1 MGLKTTTVGWFPKPL
16 DLRRARWRFAEG
28 EIDGAKLREAESA
41 ATRDALKLQDELGLD
56 LLVDGQMD
64 RSDSATF
71 FAERLEGMEPAGLVR
86 CFGNRYYRKP
96 RIVDEVTRQRP
107 ITVESWKAAAQAAS
121 KPVKAILTGPYT
133 LMDWS
138 FDEHYGS
145 REKCCMA
152 LADVVRAE
160 ALDLVAAGAREIEI
174 DEQAISARPEEM
186 PLAREALERVTEPLR
201 GQARTWV
208 HICYGELLPVI
219 DQLFSLPVDGLL
231 LELSHAED
239 ALIERLADLPQDTL
253 LGAGV
258 IDVYSADVESRA
270 TVRSRVQR
278 VLAEVPADRLWLVP
292 DSGLRALTEEVARAK
307 LQVLVAAA
315 IEDDRGQTEICPRT

>member
-1 MGLKTTTVGWFPKPL
+1 MGLRTTTVGWFPKPV

-28 EIDGAKLREAESA
+28 QTDEAKLREAEA
-41 ATRDALKLQDELGLD
+41 EATRNALKLQDELGID
-56 LLVDGQMD
+56 LPVDGQMD
-64 RSDSATF
+64 RSDTVTF

-96 RIVDEVTRQRP
+96 RIVDEVTRERP
-107 ITVESWKAAAQAAS
+107 ITVESWKAVAQAAS

-160 ALDLVAAGAREIEI
+160 AEDLVAAGAREIEI
-174 DEQAISARPEEM
+174 DEQAISTRPEEM
-186 PLAREALERVTEPLR
+186 PLVLQALERVTEPLR
-201 GQARTWV
+201 GKARTWT

-219 DQLFSLPVDGLL
+219 DQVVSLPVDGLL

-239 ALIERLADLPQDTL
+239 ALIERLADLPQGTQ

-258 IDVYSADVESRA
+258 IDVYSSDVESDA
-270 TVRSRVQR
+270 TVQARVQR
-278 VLAEVPADRLWLVP
+278 MLDKVPADRLWLMP
-292 DSGLRALTEEVARAK
+292 DSGLRALSEDVAKAK
-307 LQVLVAAA
+307 LQVLVGAAA
-315 IEDDRGQTEICPRT
+315 AV